1 VIRLAFLLPHLRP
14 GGAERVV
21 VNWLGAL
28 DRTRFAPVLMLG
40 KRDGGWLAEVPA
52 DVTVVTIGGARALT
66 RPLRIARALREHRI
80 DLAYSATSAMNLAL
94 LAAPTRARR
103 IVSEHTMPGAF
114 RREAKWPLL
123 RALATA
129 GLRRRAD
136 AVAVPTQAIADE
148 LGGAHVIP
156 NPVLAHVPDT
166 LPPPRTGTHIV
177 AAGRLVPAK
186 GFATLIDA
194 AALLAREGVPFT
206 LAIHGDGPLHG
217 ALTARIA
224 QLGLAARITLAGYGR
239 LDAALARADLL
250 VSSSHREGF
259 GNVLVE
265 AMAAGT
271 PVLAT
276 RSGGPESFIA
286 DGVNGFLC
294 PAGDAA
300 ALARAMAALLADPA
314 HRNAVRAAALDTA
327 RGYTIARSTAAFA
340 RLAAQVARVPV

>member
-1 VIRLAFLLPHLRP
+1 MIRLAFLLPHLRP

-28 DRTRFAPVLMLG
+28 DRARFAPVLMLG
-40 KRDGGWLAEVPA
+40 KVDGALLAEVPN
-52 DVTVVTIGGARALT
+52 DVPVVAIGGRRALT
-66 RPLRIARALREHRI
+66 RPLRIARALRAHRI

-114 RREAKWPLL
+114 RREAKWPVL

-129 GLRRRAD
+129 TLRRRAD

-148 LGGAHVIP
+148 LGGACVIP
-156 NPVLAHVPDT
+156 NPVLAHVPAT
-166 LPPPRTGTHIV
+166 LPPARTGIHIV

-186 GFATLIDA
+186 GFATLIEA
-194 AALLAREGVPFT
+194 SALLAREGTAFT
-206 LAIHGDGPLHG
+206 LTIQGDGPLRD
-217 ALTARIA
+217 ALAAQIA
-224 QLGLAARITLAGYGR
+224 HAGLADRVTLAGYGH
-239 LDAALARADLL
+239 LDAAFAAADLV
-250 VSSSHREGF
+250 VSSSLREGF

-265 AMAAGT
+265 AMAAGA

-286 DGVNGFLC
+286 DSVNGFLC
-294 PAGDAA
+294 PAADPP
-300 ALARAMAALLADPA
+300 ALAGAMATLLADPA
-314 HRNAVRAAALDTA
+314 SRNAVRAAALETA
-327 RGYTIARSTAAFA
+327 RGYTIARSTAVFE
-340 RLAAQVARVPV
+340 RLAAGVARVPI

>member
-1 VIRLAFLLPHLRP
+1 MIRLSFLLPHLRP

-28 DRTRFAPVLMLG
+28 DRARFAPVLMLG
-40 KRDGGWLAEVPA
+40 KVDGALLAEVPG
-52 DVTVVTIGGARALT
+52 DVPVVAVGGG
-66 RPLRIARALREHRI
+66 RALRRPLLIARRLREGRI

-94 LAAPTRARR
+94 LAAPTRAKR

-123 RALATA
+123 RGLATA
-129 GLRRRAD
+129 ALRRRAD

-148 LGGAHVIP
+148 LGGAHIVP
-156 NPVLAHVPDT
+156 NPVLAHVPAT
-166 LPPPRTGTHIV
+166 LPPPRAGTHIV

-194 AALLAREGVPFT
+194 AALLKRQGVAFT
-206 LAIHGDGPLHG
+206 LAIHGEGPLRD
-217 ALTARIA
+217 A
-224 QLGLAARITLAGYGR
+224 LAARIVDTGVGDRVTLAGHS
-239 LDAALARADLL
+239 AALGEVLADADLV

-276 RSGGPESFIA
+276 RAGGPESFIA
-286 DGVNGFLC
+286 HGVNGFLA
-294 PAGDAA
+294 PAADAT
-300 ALARAMAALLADPA
+300 ALAQAIAPLLADPA
-314 HRNAVRAAALDTA
+314 RRHAVRAAALETA
-327 RGYTIARSTAAFA
+327 RTYTIARSTAAFE
-340 RLAAQVARVPV
+340 RLVTATL